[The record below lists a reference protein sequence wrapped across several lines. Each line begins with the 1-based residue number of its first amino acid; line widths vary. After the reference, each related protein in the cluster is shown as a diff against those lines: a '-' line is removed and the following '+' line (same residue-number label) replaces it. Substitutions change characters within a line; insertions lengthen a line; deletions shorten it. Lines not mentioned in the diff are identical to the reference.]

1 MALAPVT
8 PGQIGYVVP
17 ASSSLLPYV
26 ASPSLASAPSTNS
39 LPYVPSKAAPA
50 QPPSAGLISSPLA
63 MSSLLAVPSSSPKVA
78 QAPGIIMPP
87 GLSPPQGNG
96 PVTLPLR
103 GGTPVFGLAAR
114 RQTLNQR
121 SRNHGPFYS
130 SYNGYTS
137 RSANRRNNQQSYRH
151 YPHTRT
157 NWYSNPNYANPFQR
171 SYRRVNKKKRSS
183 HDQGKTV

>member
-26 ASPSLASAPSTNS
+26 ASPSLAPAPSNS

-63 MSSLLAVPSSSPKVA
+63 MSSLLAAPSSSPKVA

-87 GLSPPQGNG
+87 GLSPPPGNG
-96 PVTLPLR
+96 PVTLALR

-183 HDQGKTV
+183 HDQGITV